1 MPSQP
6 TSAHPAPAEDDFDTL
21 VVGGGLAGLVTA
33 WNLRSRGFRVA
44 VLEAK
49 DRVGGRLL
57 RQTASGG
64 VTVDGGGSWVGP
76 LHTEVVKLV
85 DQFGLHLVPQ
95 YSDGENL
102 LRLNGRTVRYR
113 GDIPRLSPVA
123 LIDIGRAMWAL
134 DRMARRLGPP
144 PWRPGV
150 AARLDAQTAGSWMN
164 RHVRTTAG
172 RLVITVAVAAS
183 FCCRPDELSLLA
195 FLAHIGGAGGLNSLI
210 AVTDGALAYRIAE
223 GAASLPRRLAEALG
237 PNVRLNRPVD
247 RIERGAGDVTVR
259 TASGA
264 AYQARRVVLAL
275 DPCTAARIDHEPRLP
290 VARLELQEHYQLGSG
305 IKAHVS
311 YDRPWWRDAGFSG
324 SAVSDTGT
332 TRLTFDVSP
341 PAHDGGQAP
350 GVLLA
355 LMGVAAIDDPEIMA
369 PHAADERRERVL
381 ADLASFFGPQARR
394 PVGYIEQDWSQE
406 QWQSGCLPRLQPGV
420 LSRYHEWLTKP
431 AGPLHWAGTET
442 SYEWEGHMEG
452 AVRSGLRAAAEVA
465 AGL

>member
-1 MPSQP
+1 M
-6 TSAHPAPAEDDFDTL
+6 T
-21 VVGGGLAGLVTA
+21 
-33 WNLRSRGFRVA
+33 
-44 VLEAK
+44 
-49 DRVGGRLL
+49 
-57 RQTASGG
+57 
-64 VTVDGGGSWVGP
+64 
-76 LHTEVVKLV
+76 
-85 DQFGLHLVPQ
+85 
-95 YSDGENL
+95 
-102 LRLNGRTVRYR
+102 
-113 GDIPRLSPVA
+113 
-123 LIDIGRAMWAL
+123 
-134 DRMARRLGPP
+134 
-144 PWRPGV
+144 
-150 AARLDAQTAGSWMN
+150 ARLDAQTAGSWMD

-172 RLVITVAVAAS
+172 RLVITVAIAAS
-183 FCCRPDELSLLA
+183 FCCRPEELSLMA

-210 AVTDGALAYRIAE
+210 AVSDGALAYRVAE

-237 PNVRLNRPVD
+237 SPNVRLKSPVD
-247 RIERGAGDVTVR
+247 RVERGADDVTVH

-275 DPCTAARIDHEPRLP
+275 DPCTAARISHEPQLP

-332 TRLTFDVSP
+332 TRLIFDVSP
-341 PAHDGGQAP
+341 PARDGDRTQ

-355 LMGVAAIDDPEIMA
+355 LMGVAATDDPEIMA

-381 ADLASFFGPQARR
+381 ADLASFFGPQAGS

-420 LSRYHEWLTKP
+420 LSRYHDWLTKP
-431 AGPLHWAGTET
+431 VGPLHWAGTET

-465 AGL
+465 AVV